1 MVEEG
6 CGDDGGCTPLLS
18 HPLPPEPSSLC
29 PCTLDFI
36 GICFQKKAAPHPTP
50 PPLSLSPP
58 LSSPLSLSLSLPVF
72 GSLNFPPEKSPKRK
86 RERKQIN
93 KDCAEVTC
101 ESRGRGWDAVLGLRY
116 MPQRR
121 GRQMKVTRPLWASE
135 GCRAEP
141 LNPA

>member
-1 MVEEG
+1 MLGARGGTGGHGMRADLTFTEQEWVVVVEEG

-58 LSSPLSLSLSLPVF
+58 LSIPLSLPVF
-72 GSLNFPPEKSPKRK
+72 GSLNFPPEKSPKKK
-86 RERKQIN
+86 REKANQ
-93 KDCAEVTC
+93 
-101 ESRGRGWDAVLGLRY
+101 
-116 MPQRR
+116 
-121 GRQMKVTRPLWASE
+121 
-135 GCRAEP
+135 
-141 LNPA
+141 